1 MKNRSILALFLS
13 ITVFCT
19 GFTSAVA
26 QAGMVSTRDAMTMEM
41 RQQHISRVQTM
52 LARSEVSQAMVQ
64 LGVDPAQARLRV
76 AALSNEELA
85 QLSEQMDSL
94 PAGGILALIGA
105 VFVVLLIL
113 EIIGVTNIFNKA

>member
-13 ITVFCT
+13 ITVFCA
-19 GFTSAVA
+19 GFSSAVA
-26 QAGMVSTRDAMTMEM
+26 QAGMVSTQDAMAMEM

-52 LARSEVSQAMVQ
+52 LARSAVSQAMVQ
-64 LGVDPAQARLRV
+64 LGVDPAQSRLRV

-85 QLSEQMDSL
+85 QLSEHMDSL

>member
-13 ITVFCT
+13 ITVFCA
-19 GFTSAVA
+19 GFSSAVA

>member
-41 RQQHISRVQTM
+41 RQQHISRAQAM

-113 EIIGVTNIFNKA
+113 EIIGVTNIFNK

>member
-13 ITVFCT
+13 ITVFCA
-19 GFTSAVA
+19 GFSSAVA
-26 QAGMVSTRDAMTMEM
+26 QAGMVSTQDAMAMEM